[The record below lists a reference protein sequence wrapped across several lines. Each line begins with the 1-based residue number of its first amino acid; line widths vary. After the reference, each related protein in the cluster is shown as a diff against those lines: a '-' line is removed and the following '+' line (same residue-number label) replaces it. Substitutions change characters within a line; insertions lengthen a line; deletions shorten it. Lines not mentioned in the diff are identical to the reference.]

1 MAGLRV
7 SELAEQAG
15 VAASTVRFYE
25 RIGLLSPAR
34 RADNGYRLFD
44 DSALD
49 ELAFVQRA
57 KGIGMSLDDI
67 ADLVDSWPRGECRA
81 LQARLRAYLTG
92 RIDEVRGQRHELGE
106 FERQLQV
113 VLGRLTARDPGP
125 EPCGRGCGCEA
136 DLDTAAGAAPWG
148 CSLSPDALE
157 HRLGEWRSWA
167 DAATSIERN
176 GSTVRLTFDAD
187 PDTVGALARLCA
199 AETSCCPS
207 VRFALDISEVGLV
220 VTASSPGDA
229 GLVGALFPET
239 GSPR

>member
-7 SELAEQAG
+7 SELADRAG
-15 VAASTVRFYE
+15 VSASTVRFYE

-34 RADNGYRLFD
+34 RAVNGYRLFD

-49 ELAFVQRA
+49 ELALVQRA
-57 KGIGMSLDDI
+57 KGIGMTLDDI
-67 ADLVDSWPRGECRA
+67 AALVETWPKGECRI
-81 LQARLRAYLTG
+81 LQARLRAYLAG
-92 RIDEVRGQRHELGE
+92 QIDKVRGQRRELGE

-125 EPCGRGCGCEA
+125 ELCGRDCGCEA
-136 DLDTAAGAAPWG
+136 DLDTGAEDTSWR

-157 HRLGEWRSWA
+157 HRLAEWRSWA

-176 GSTVRLTFDAD
+176 EATVRLTFEAD
-187 PDTVGALARLCA
+187 PDSVGAVARLCA
-199 AETSCCPS
+199 AEASCCPS

-220 VTASSPGDA
+220 VTASSPGDP
-229 GLVGALFPET
+229 GLVEVLFPGA
-239 GSPR
+239 GSPG